1 MEHVIKASEDDDEH
15 VECDFCGADIFQSF
29 FECKDCIPG
38 TRIPENSSPE
48 GGLVLCPSCFVEGRT
63 CRCNVMKPMQ
73 YRPFEEL
80 LRGRN
85 EAVKVIRDFDTHS
98 TDNSYILW
106 DEKYLRDL
114 VLRELVPMLILI

>member
-1 MEHVIKASEDDDEH
+1 
-15 VECDFCGADIFQSF
+15 
-29 FECKDCIPG
+29 
-38 TRIPENSSPE
+38 
-48 GGLVLCPSCFVEGRT
+48 
-63 CRCNVMKPMQ
+63 MKPMQ